1 MHNSN
6 TESGLTSAD
15 LITSPKHSTTLS
27 SSTSSSSSS
36 STLSTL
42 TLSNN
47 RNNKSKL
54 TKPLTQQPQQLRSK
68 QQQQQRSSRQSR
80 QSPTARVYSNH
91 HHNNRR
97 PSSNKNNQRHRDN
110 VYIDYENDS
119 PFLIPAQ
126 LAPKPRSNNSNRS
139 RSINRSSNLGA
150 SAPPP
155 LLLENNDLNT
165 IQQRQPSLTSSI
177 TSSLGFGASLMEVI
191 ESTRPRNE
199 ISIDPTSNTINNNET
214 VNNNEQTPVPSYYLD
229 EKPPSY
235 DVAVG
240 AYQSL
245 DYYNR
250 L

>member
-6 TESGLTSAD
+6 TESGLTTD

-36 STLSTL
+36 SSTLSTL
-42 TLSNN
+42 TLSNNN

-54 TKPLTQQPQQLRSK
+54 TKPLTQQQQLRSK
-68 QQQQQRSSRQSR
+68 QQQQRSTRQSR

-91 HHNNRR
+91 HHHNRR
-97 PSSNKNNQRHRDN
+97 PSSNNNNQRHRDN
-110 VYIDYENDS
+110 IYIDYENDS
-119 PFLIPAQ
+119 PFLVPAQ
-126 LAPKPRSNNSNRS
+126 LAPKPKNNNSNRS
-139 RSINRSSNLGA
+139 RSNNRSLNLGA

-155 LLLENNDLNT
+155 LLLLGNDDLNT

-199 ISIDPTSNTINNNET
+199 IAIVPTTNTINNET